1 MIDEKE
7 VLKALVCRAS
17 EVARLCDGCPYE
29 RENDWGCDVQRL
41 CKDVLTLLKAQ
52 EPRVLPWEKVD
63 KSGNTYVWA
72 EIRSFITDEKA
83 LIYCKIVNSEFFHE
97 IYRLREE
104 SGMEWARTEEDY
116 NRDDSQGSH
125 NGWRCWTARPTE
137 EQRKAVKWDE
147 T

>member
-1 MIDEKE
+1 MSDREKVIRGLE
-7 VLKALVCRAS
+7 VCTSDFCS
-17 EVARLCDGCPYE
+17 EECPYYQCDGLSCHDPLM
-29 RENDWGCDVQRL
+29 RDTL
-41 CKDVLTLLKAQ
+41 ALLKEQ

-83 LIYCKIVNSEFFHE
+83 LIYCKIVNSEFFHG

-104 SGMEWARTEEDY
+104 SGMEWARTKEDY

-125 NGWRCWTARPTE
+125 SGWRCWTAQPTE
-137 EQRKAVKWDE
+137 EQRKAVPWNE
-147 T
+147 

>member
-1 MIDEKE
+1 MSDRERVMKE
-7 VLKALVCRAS
+7 LSWLIYNFPQQKDPKDAADKMWNAINTYCSDALS
-17 EVARLCDGCPYE
+17 
-29 RENDWGCDVQRL
+29 
-41 CKDVLTLLKAQ
+41 LLKEQ

-104 SGMEWARTEEDY
+104 SGMEWARTKEDY

-125 NGWRCWTARPTE
+125 SGWRCWTARPTE
-137 EQRKAVKWDE
+137 EQRKAVKWE
-147 T
+147 